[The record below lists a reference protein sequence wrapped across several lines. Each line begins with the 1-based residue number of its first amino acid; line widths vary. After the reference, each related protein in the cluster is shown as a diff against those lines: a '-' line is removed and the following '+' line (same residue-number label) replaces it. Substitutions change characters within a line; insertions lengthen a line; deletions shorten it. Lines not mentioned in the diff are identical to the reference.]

1 MSSLVLVRHGRTE
14 ANARGLL
21 LGRLDVALD
30 ELGRRQARAVAD
42 AVLETTGPIAA
53 VVSSPL
59 LRTRETAAAFGLPV
73 QVDERFVELDYG
85 ELDGRPLA
93 DVPPEMWAAWRT
105 DPSFCPP
112 GGETLAQVADR
123 VVVACREWAGA
134 VDGGAVDGGTPGG
147 GGVDGGT
154 PGGGAVVVVTHVS
167 PLKAAVAWAL
177 GVGDETGWRTRVDP
191 ASISRV
197 AVDGPVP
204 VLRSFNETGH
214 LAGLA
219 GIDGVGGIEGVGGAD
234 RRPTT

>member
-1 MSSLVLVRHGRTE
+1 VSSLVLVRHGRTE

-73 QVDERFVELDYG
+73 QVDDRFVELDYG

-105 DPSFCPP
+105 DPSFRPP

-123 VVVACREWAGA
+123 VVVACREWARA
-134 VDGGAVDGGTPGG
+134 VDGGAVHGGAA
-147 GGVDGGT
+147 D
-154 PGGGAVVVVTHVS
+154 GGAVVVVTHVS

-214 LAGLA
+214 LAGLD
-219 GIDGVGGIEGVGGAD
+219 GIDRAD